1 MIKRLLI
8 SFSTLLVITLTLSAE
23 IGVPYRYPLNTTN
36 SFRSGEYLSYSVS
49 FGFYTGATANLS
61 VNDTLFNGKPSY
73 YIKAH
78 AQTIGVADYLFKIRD
93 RYETII
99 DLNTHLPHLSIRDI
113 NEGRY
118 HHYNEVTY
126 NRKEAKA
133 ISKRT
138 GVHKLTSDIQDI
150 LSTFYFARNNSFTE
164 NLTQNQ
170 ILIFKPFFC
179 DEIFELILR
188 YRGTEIVETKFGTI
202 ECYKFSLC
210 ERKNNIIETL
220 DHMSFWVSRDGNRA
234 PIKVQF
240 EIVVGSFVVELDTY
254 SGIQYPFNF
263 NNSE

>member
-1 MIKRLLI
+1 MVKRLLI
-8 SFSTLLVITLTLSAE
+8 SSYIVLVFTSILSAE
-23 IGVPYRYPLNTTN
+23 VGIPYRYPLSVTN
-36 SFRSGEYLSYSVS
+36 SFKSGEYLSYTVS

-61 VNDTLFNGKPSY
+61 VNDTIYNGIPSY

-78 AQTIGVADYLFKIRD
+78 AQTIGVADYLYKIRD

-99 DLNTHLPHLSIRDI
+99 DSNTHLPHLSIRDI

-126 NRKEAKA
+126 NRKEAEA

-138 GVHKLTSDIQDI
+138 GVHKLTADIQDI
-150 LSTFYFARNNSFTE
+150 LSTFYFARNNAFSE
-164 NLTQNQ
+164 NLNQNQ

-179 DEIFELILR
+179 DKIFELILQ
-188 YRGTEIVETKFGTI
+188 YRGTEMVETKFGEI

-210 ERKNNIIETL
+210 ERKENKIETL
-220 DHMSFWVSRDGNRA
+220 EHMSFWVSRDGNRA

-240 EIVVGSFVVELDTY
+240 EIVVGSFVVELDKY
-254 SGIQYPFNF
+254 AGVQYPFMF
-263 NNSE
+263 NKSK

>member
-1 MIKRLLI
+1 MVKRVVLFFFILHLFTLI
-8 SFSTLLVITLTLSAE
+8 ISAE
-23 IGVPYRYPLNTTN
+23 VGIPYRYPLNTSN
-36 SFRSGEYLSYSVS
+36 SFKSGEYLSYTVS

-61 VNDTLFNGKPSY
+61 VNDTIYNGMPSY
-73 YIKAH
+73 YVKAH

-99 DLNTHLPHLSIRDI
+99 DPTTQLPHLSIRDI

-118 HHYNEVTY
+118 HNYNEVTY
-126 NRKEAKA
+126 NRKEEKA

-138 GVHKLTSDIQDI
+138 GVHKLTADIQDI

-164 NLTQNQ
+164 DLTPNQ

-188 YRGTEIVETKFGTI
+188 YRGTEIVDTKFGAI

-210 ERKNNIIETL
+210 ERKNNAIETL

-234 PIKVQF
+234 PIKVEF

-254 SGIQYPFNF
+254 SGIQYPFIF
-263 NNSE
+263 NKSK